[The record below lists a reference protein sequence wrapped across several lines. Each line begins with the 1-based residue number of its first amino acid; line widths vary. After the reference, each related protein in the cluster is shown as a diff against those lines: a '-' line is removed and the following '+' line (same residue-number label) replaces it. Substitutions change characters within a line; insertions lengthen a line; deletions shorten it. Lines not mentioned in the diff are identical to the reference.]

1 MFIGVH
7 VKYPVFSSEFNEN
20 LISSIDL
27 RDIFK
32 YQISWKSVEWE
43 PSCYVRKDRQ
53 TNRNDEANIHF
64 SQFCEASKRFEF

>member
-43 PSCYVRKDRQ
+43 PSCFVRTDRQ
-53 TNRNDEANIHF
+53 TTEMTKLLATFHNFAKAPNRG
-64 SQFCEASKRFEF
+64 